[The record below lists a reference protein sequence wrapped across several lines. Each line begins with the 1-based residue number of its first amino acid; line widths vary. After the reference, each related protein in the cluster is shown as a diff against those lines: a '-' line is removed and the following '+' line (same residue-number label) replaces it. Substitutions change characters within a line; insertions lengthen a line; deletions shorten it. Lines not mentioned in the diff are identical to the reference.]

1 MAWRK
6 KSTGLALA
14 AMVVAGGAWA
24 QTITGTISGTVT
36 DPTGQAVAGATI
48 TLINEG
54 TGDLRSANT
63 DITGGFVFTAVVP
76 GAYTVKVESKGFQ
89 TFQRTG
95 NRLTANERLSLG
107 TIQLTIGTLTETVT
121 VTAEGATVQTASAE
135 GSALVTTRQLETLAQ
150 RGRDVVGML
159 MVLPGVETRDPAE
172 AVGGIW
178 TNVGTPRISGLQSS
192 ANTIALDGAPS
203 TDLGSAGSHVVYT
216 SFESAQ
222 EVKVLLNNYQAE
234 YGRAGGAF
242 VNVITKSGTRDF
254 HGTAYWYK
262 RHEMFNATN
271 FFNNRN
277 GLPKEK
283 YRYLTEGLSVSG
295 PISIPKLFNPGRE
308 KLFFYYMV
316 ERNPGWVPRPAS
328 QLTMPSALERQ
339 GNFSQT
345 LDQNNR
351 LMVVND
357 PTTRQA
363 LPGNIIP
370 AARINKSGQALL
382 NVFVLPNQLNRD
394 LTKGAYNYEF
404 QESLELAKHQHVFK
418 IDWRAT
424 DQDFLYFRGMTWFNS
439 VAGWNGSG
447 GFANWPMAQDR
458 LEFPVKSA
466 VLNYTRIISPTV
478 INEFNGSARRVIL
491 EHPLPPADQLAK
503 IQRDKIGFTAG
514 QFHPEI
520 NPYNII
526 PQATFSGITNPPTFG
541 GYWGGRYPAH
551 RVDSVYT
558 LSDGLTV
565 IRGGH
570 TFKAGFYFERDVM
583 LSVPGWNQV
592 WMGSFSFG
600 RDTNN
605 PNDANHPYGNAL
617 LGNFQSYTEP
627 TTRLRP
633 TADAYNVDW
642 YVQDSWKAARRLTL
656 ELGLRV
662 AYVTP
667 YRQLDGNTASFSLE
681 RYDRSKVPVY
691 YRPTTVGNQRL
702 ALNPLTGET
711 GPAALIGAFV
721 TGSGDPATGMVT
733 SRDPNYPKDFVVNSG
748 ELLQPRFGLAWDV
761 FGDGKTAIRLGF
773 GMFHQ
778 LVRNEPASN
787 QPPISFNP
795 VIYYG
800 NLDTFLHA
808 TGVLFPSSVSG
819 WDKYAPQPNNYNITF
834 GIQQNV
840 GFGTVVEAKY
850 ISALGRNVTASRNF
864 NTLPYGTRFLPQ
876 NLDSTTG
883 RALPDDF
890 LRPYPGYGSLTYN
903 ETSASSNYHALQVQV
918 NRRFVGG
925 LDFGLGYTWSK
936 WMDYTGL
943 PMYRPVRVWSYGKSD
958 YDQTHKLVVTYTY
971 NLPKLSR
978 VWENLVARHVFDNW
992 QVSGITMFAS
1002 GMPSGLGFST
1012 TDGADLTGGGDGQRI
1027 IVTGKAQIPHGERN
1041 VLRMFDTS
1049 VFARPARGDPG
1060 NAPKDVF
1067 RRPGRNNWD
1076 VTLFKNLPIK
1086 REDRVL
1092 QLRWELYNV
1101 FNHAQ
1106 FNAVN
1111 STARFDPAGAQV
1123 NGLFGQATSA
1133 FTPRIMQVSLRF
1145 RF

>member
-1 MAWRK
+1 
-6 KSTGLALA
+6 
-14 AMVVAGGAWA
+14 
-24 QTITGTISGTVT
+24 
-36 DPTGQAVAGATI
+36 
-48 TLINEG
+48 
-54 TGDLRSANT
+54 
-63 DITGGFVFTAVVP
+63 
-76 GAYTVKVESKGFQ
+76 
-89 TFQRTG
+89 
-95 NRLTANERLSLG
+95 
-107 TIQLTIGTLTETVT
+107 VT
-121 VTAEGATVQTASAE
+121 VVAEGATVQTASAE

-192 ANTIALDGAPS
+192 ANTITLDGAPS

-890 LRPYPGYGSLTYN
+890 LRPYPGYGNLTYN